1 MAGLRRKG
9 VPFDIFKLKLAGIEI
24 GRHVAFGEPLM
35 CLNSGNP
42 PQVTPFWKLDPLR
55 NLSSWRDHPRK
66 MLTWYDTSTLSSG
79 STGARSFPR
88 AKYQG
93 LNHYLLELKQEL
105 WCHRLL
111 WHHKSQHRRGSVSVT
126 ALQESSPSV
135 RIPEEQSDRSGTE
148 LKGLL
153 SYSSCLR
160 CMRPCI
166 AVMRTENELESNIE
180 ASAASLEMD
189 PVKVQAIHDWIR
201 PTSVKSLQKFL
212 GFANFY
218 RRFIANFS
226 SVVEVDASEIGA
238 GAVLSQRNSDG
249 SLRKQ
254 CAFFSPKEPANA
266 QSGVLGPWAF
276 GDLEGAKSEP
286 SDLPGVDSVV
296 DRLQQIWAH
305 VVDNL
310 VLSQEEAQRFA
321 NRRRISEII
330 NPVSFRLALPASFAI
345 HNVFHRSLLRK
356 YVEPPV
362 PSVDPPT
369 PVLVDGELEYV
380 VEKILDSR
388 FSRRRLQYLVKWKGY
403 GQEDNSWVSASD
415 VHAADLVRT
424 FHRAHPDRPWG
435 SGTARKYETE
445 KETQASSNP
454 KTFASQKKNCTFTV
468 LTFDV
473 MLGYISSILEMTEE
487 EQLALAVEMSQQEQT
502 KQDEYTQEEEDELI
516 KKAIQESLHS
526 CQVPD
531 FPISAASETSS
542 SSKEE
547 PHLSQVSRHSDEG
560 LAKSPV
566 VLLQRLSQDIVDSP
580 CVVLSPNCKDPVSCI
595 ESRLQVPLSPC
606 TSDFLKMSPG
616 KDTALSPVFLNK
628 PPSAGKEK
636 SLSVLLQR
644 LSQDIVENPSVIL
657 SPNGKDPVSCL
668 ERCLQSPPSSCTG
681 NDFVKLSSSREVT
694 LSPVFP
700 QKFPY
705 SHRQIP
711 CRLFQERSQ
720 SADRQVDD
728 LDVQHTH
735 CSESLQMDSSPVL
748 PTSSSQ
754 GFPNKDS
761 VSSPLTK
768 ERACEDNVSIGS
780 TEDFD
785 CRSDKCNQSGGTVHY
800 YWGVPFCPKG
810 VDPSEYTKVILCQ
823 LEVYQKSLK
832 NAQRQLLHKMDYG
845 PPIHLVASSQENS
858 KEDPQSNISQE
869 ETQDSIAEDDTQKL
883 EEAEPEQNDNSDSQD
898 VQPMSSKRQKTFQ
911 SPMQAVLEND
921 HCSSS
926 PNAKHNSK
934 RCALLSSCS
943 GCERRSA
950 GKQSGDVT
958 ALLSGCPALTARPEK
973 QSAEDRQQKHTN
985 SPTHE
990 DGNSLDLVFSR
1001 LCSVDDFT
1009 NSPLPLS
1016 DHNLLSFSIKNC
1028 HPAQVTPTFHTYRS
1042 IQAINTQKLIKNLQS
1057 SLAPIFSISCPDSA
1071 LKHYNET
1078 LQSALDEAAPPIH
1091 KTTRHRRQQPWHTL
1105 QTRFLQRC
1113 SRCAERLW
1121 RKSNLPED
1129 FIHYKFMLKT
1139 YNSAL
1144 HLSKQ
1149 TYFNTLITS
1158 LSNNLKRLFETF
1170 QSLLNPR
1177 EQAPTT
1183 DLRAD
1188 DLANYFKEK
1197 IDHIRQEIISQSLHT
1212 MHCPPSPTASS
1223 SLSDFEAVTEEEAI
1237 NISSQMFA

>member
-1 MAGLRRKG
+1 MSMYHRRKPRFSEG
-9 VPFDIFKLKLAGIEI
+9 TCSQYVADDAESVFKAPVDIGPENRTKNE
-24 GRHVAFGEPLM
+24 
-35 CLNSGNP
+35 
-42 PQVTPFWKLDPLR
+42 
-55 NLSSWRDHPRK
+55 
-66 MLTWYDTSTLSSG
+66 DTSIVISDSDDM
-79 STGARSFPR
+79 
-88 AKYQG
+88 
-93 LNHYLLELKQEL
+93 E
-105 WCHRLL
+105 
-111 WHHKSQHRRGSVSVT
+111 
-126 ALQESSPSV
+126 LQESMKPKK
-135 RIPEEQSDRSGTE
+135 RRKPPLTRKP
-148 LKGLL
+148 L
-153 SYSSCLR
+153 
-160 CMRPCI
+160 
-166 AVMRTENELESNIE
+166 
-180 ASAASLEMD
+180 
-189 PVKVQAIHDWIR
+189 PVKR
-201 PTSVKSLQKFL
+201 K
-212 GFANFY
+212 
-218 RRFIANFS
+218 IA
-226 SVVEVDASEIGA
+226 
-238 GAVLSQRNSDG
+238 Q
-249 SLRKQ
+249 
-254 CAFFSPKEPANA
+254 
-266 QSGVLGPWAF
+266 
-276 GDLEGAKSEP
+276 
-286 SDLPGVDSVV
+286 
-296 DRLQQIWAH
+296 
-305 VVDNL
+305 
-310 VLSQEEAQRFA
+310 
-321 NRRRISEII
+321 
-330 NPVSFRLALPASFAI
+330 
-345 HNVFHRSLLRK
+345 
-356 YVEPPV
+356 
-362 PSVDPPT
+362 
-369 PVLVDGELEYV
+369 
-380 VEKILDSR
+380 
-388 FSRRRLQYLVKWKGY
+388 
-403 GQEDNSWVSASD
+403 
-415 VHAADLVRT
+415 
-424 FHRAHPDRPWG
+424 
-435 SGTARKYETE
+435 
-445 KETQASSNP
+445 
-454 KTFASQKKNCTFTV
+454 
-468 LTFDV
+468 
-473 MLGYISSILEMTEE
+473 MTEE

-934 RCALLSSCS
+934 ALLT
-943 GCERRSA
+943 
-950 GKQSGDVT
+950 KM
-958 ALLSGCPALTARPEK
+958 
-973 QSAEDRQQKHTN
+973 
-985 SPTHE
+985 
-990 DGNSLDLVFSR
+990 
-1001 LCSVDDFT
+1001 
-1009 NSPLPLS
+1009 LPS
-1016 DHNLLSFSIKNC
+1016 
-1028 HPAQVTPTFHTYRS
+1028 
-1042 IQAINTQKLIKNLQS
+1042 
-1057 SLAPIFSISCPDSA
+1057 
-1071 LKHYNET
+1071 E
-1078 LQSALDEAAPPIH
+1078 
-1091 KTTRHRRQQPWHTL
+1091 
-1105 QTRFLQRC
+1105 
-1113 SRCAERLW
+1113 CAEVG
-1121 RKSNLPED
+1121 PVAPGE
-1129 FIHYKFMLKT
+1129 
-1139 YNSAL
+1139 SAV
-1144 HLSKQ
+1144 
-1149 TYFNTLITS
+1149 
-1158 LSNNLKRLFETF
+1158 
-1170 QSLLNPR
+1170 
-1177 EQAPTT
+1177 
-1183 DLRAD
+1183 
-1188 DLANYFKEK
+1188 
-1197 IDHIRQEIISQSLHT
+1197 
-1212 MHCPPSPTASS
+1212 SPTAVRNDRHLMEHPEIAQEEDITICPETQPSPAKQEESDKDDETDGMEIALDQKACMSS
-1223 SLSDFEAVTEEEAI
+1223 EHSDITCPDKMMSKDVACPMCDFTFPATEIERHAAYCDGVNFQRELTVLRSRNNLLRSRDRSSI
-1237 NISSQMFA
+1237 NLTPKRYGKLHALRT